1 MEEGPEM
8 YKRYKDVS
16 LILKIVIG
24 IVVGAV
30 LGVLVPSWSFID
42 VLGKLFVGALKAIA
56 PLLVFLLIMS
66 AISKYRSGSKNHFG
80 TVIVL
85 YLSATSLSSVA
96 AVVVSY
102 LFPIKL
108 VLPGA
113 MKIAESAPKDLGTV
127 VTGLLTNAV
136 ANPISALVEG
146 NYLAILFWSLLIGS
160 GLRLTS
166 ATTKKVVTEL
176 AETVSSVAQNVIQF
190 APFGIV
196 GLLHESLSKT
206 GVRGVMAYGQLLILL
221 VATMVFVY
229 LVVYPF
235 MVWLLTRQ
243 NPYPLTFWTLK
254 VSGIPAFFTR
264 SGAVNIPINLKA
276 SEDLG
281 LNKDSYAISIP
292 LGGSANSG
300 GAAITVSIMTLAT
313 ANTMGVHV
321 SIFLA
326 LLLCF
331 LSAISATGVSG
342 IAGGSLLLIPMA
354 ASLFGISN
362 DIAMQVVGIGFIIGV
377 VQDSVETAVNS
388 ASDLLFTATA
398 EYADDRREGHPVN
411 MRAAVKAAGKQK
423 LKSVAPVAED
433 DK

>member
-1 MEEGPEM
+1 MGSV
-8 YKRYKDVS
+8 R
-16 LILKIVIG
+16 G
-24 IVVGAV
+24 I
-30 LGVLVPSWSFID
+30 
-42 VLGKLFVGALKAIA
+42 GALLVLYRCFRQAVCWRVEGNRTVTCFPVDYVRNFQISLRVEKPFWHCHC
-56 PLLVFLLIMS
+56 PLLKCHITFFGGS
-66 AISKYRSGSKNHFG
+66 CCRFIS
-80 TVIVL
+80 
-85 YLSATSLSSVA
+85 
-96 AVVVSY
+96 
-102 LFPIKL
+102 FPIKL

-254 VSGIPAFFTR
+254 VSGIRPFSR
-264 SGAVNIPINLKA
+264 V
-276 SEDLG
+276 
-281 LNKDSYAISIP
+281 
-292 LGGSANSG
+292 
-300 GAAITVSIMTLAT
+300 
-313 ANTMGVHV
+313 
-321 SIFLA
+321 
-326 LLLCF
+326 
-331 LSAISATGVSG
+331 
-342 IAGGSLLLIPMA
+342 
-354 ASLFGISN
+354 
-362 DIAMQVVGIGFIIGV
+362 
-377 VQDSVETAVNS
+377 
-388 ASDLLFTATA
+388 
-398 EYADDRREGHPVN
+398 
-411 MRAAVKAAGKQK
+411 
-423 LKSVAPVAED
+423 VAPSTFRLTSKLRKIWA
-433 DK
+433 

>member
-1 MEEGPEM
+1 M
-8 YKRYKDVS
+8 
-16 LILKIVIG
+16 
-24 IVVGAV
+24 
-30 LGVLVPSWSFID
+30 
-42 VLGKLFVGALKAIA
+42 
-56 PLLVFLLIMS
+56 
-66 AISKYRSGSKNHFG
+66 
-80 TVIVL
+80 
-85 YLSATSLSSVA
+85 
-96 AVVVSY
+96 
-102 LFPIKL
+102 
-108 VLPGA
+108 
-113 MKIAESAPKDLGTV
+113 
-127 VTGLLTNAV
+127 
-136 ANPISALVEG
+136 
-146 NYLAILFWSLLIGS
+146 
-160 GLRLTS
+160 
-166 ATTKKVVTEL
+166 VTEL

-423 LKSVAPVAED
+423 LKSAAPVAED